1 MLKMASHLEFD
12 SKFDHLVGQRVEV
25 LDENGK
31 RHGGVVGFVGLN
43 KFLGRFQVTLNRTPL
58 FNIVPSTIKLQ
69 ENKKLF

>member
-1 MLKMASHLEFD
+1 MLKMASNLEFN
-12 SKFDHLVGQRVEV
+12 SKFDHLVGQRVEA
-25 LDENGK
+25 LNENGK
-31 RHGGVVGFVGLN
+31 RCGGVLGFVGLN